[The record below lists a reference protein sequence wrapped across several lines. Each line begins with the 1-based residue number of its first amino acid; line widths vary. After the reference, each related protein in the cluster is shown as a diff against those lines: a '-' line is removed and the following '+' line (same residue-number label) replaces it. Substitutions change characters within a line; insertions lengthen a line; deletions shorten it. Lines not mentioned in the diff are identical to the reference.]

1 MSLRTI
7 LYGYEV
13 KNGQYLVLESEAKV
27 VRDIF
32 ADYIGGKSLK
42 AIAAELTEQG
52 VIYHLDKFVWT
63 KNIISR
69 IIANPKYA
77 GTDGYPA
84 IILQTDFEL
93 ANKRKSDMGGT
104 QTELPEITTLIKSKL
119 VCSCCGQN
127 MGRRNKWRSR
137 EKWLCPSGCKVDMYL
152 GDREIFSAL
161 LNTLNRVRRNPEILR
176 LNTAPVEYS
185 PSMEV
190 IRQNK
195 EIERVK
201 EQTGVEF
208 GVLSKMILK
217 CVEQKYECCPL
228 DRSRAMTE
236 ALMEKYRNL
245 PIITELDTVLIR
257 ETVQK
262 IAVNKDGTLTVTFI
276 NHAEVTNIETEEQ
289 TV

>member
-1 MSLRTI
+1 M
-7 LYGYEV
+7 
-13 KNGQYLVLESEAKV
+13 
-27 VRDIF
+27 
-32 ADYIGGKSLK
+32 
-42 AIAAELTEQG
+42 
-52 VIYHLDKFVWT
+52 
-63 KNIISR
+63 ISR

-77 GTDGYPA
+77 GVDGYPA
-84 IILQTDFEL
+84 IISQTNFEL

-161 LNTLNRVRRNPEILR
+161 LHTLNRVRRNPEILR

-217 CVEQKYECCPL
+217 CVEQKYECCHL

-236 ALMEKYRNL
+236 ALMDQYRNL

-262 IAVNKDGTLTVTFI
+262 IAVNRDGTLTVTFI

-289 TV
+289 TA